1 MKVLEDSFSKIEL
14 TSQEQQILER
24 AYDILLDIEPHVRN
38 ALVTE
43 NGSIKENEMFTTTAV
58 LCRIVSSENLFA
70 Y

>member
-1 MKVLEDSFSKIEL
+1 MKVSNNFSQIEL
-14 TSQEQQILER
+14 TSQEQQILEK
-24 AYDILLDIEPHVRN
+24 AYDILLDIEAHMRN

-43 NGSIKENEMFTTTAV
+43 NGSIQENEMFTTTAV